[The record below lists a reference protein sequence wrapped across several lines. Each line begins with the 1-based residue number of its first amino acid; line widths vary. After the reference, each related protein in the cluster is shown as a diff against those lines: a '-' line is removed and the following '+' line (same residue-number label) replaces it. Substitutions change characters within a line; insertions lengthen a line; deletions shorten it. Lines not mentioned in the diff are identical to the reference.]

1 MFKRR
6 HALPLDASRIL
17 CPRESRG
24 KDARFPRGV
33 HNGGHKH
40 FQFNSTSVPRHCRH
54 IAGQIPNH
62 FQNIPV
68 MSPPFNPIEARAVVA
83 QFTTLRPRKFQS
95 LSTAKE
101 VIMELRQKGASYQA
115 VAELLTRLCLKIGK
129 THVAAFCHEVLG
141 ESIRHY
147 KRRSKKRSP
156 APLPMAGRISR
167 PQPIPASDSKG
178 NETPPARVRGPRIA
192 QVRMLKPQNP

>member
-1 MFKRR
+1 MFNRR

-17 CPRESRG
+17 CPRISRG

-33 HNGGHKH
+33 HNGGHNN
-40 FQFNSTSVPRHCRH
+40 FQFNSTFIPRHCRQIGGH
-54 IAGQIPNH
+54 IPNR
-62 FQNIPV
+62 FRTTPI
-68 MSPPFNPIEARAVVA
+68 MFPPFNPIEARAAVA
-83 QFTTLRPRKFQS
+83 EFTTRRPRKFQS

-115 VAELLTRLCLKIGK
+115 VAELLTRHCLKIGK

-141 ESIRHY
+141 ESIRPY

-156 APLPMAGRISR
+156 IAERIPR
-167 PQPIPASDSKG
+167 PQPDPASDSKG
-178 NETPPARVRGPRIA
+178 NETSPVRVRGPRIA